1 MVKMMNK
8 LIFEKHMIFMNCFGQ
23 NIYAEINENKGIVG
37 ITAVMGENWLYFS
50 AKISV
55 NMLIFLFFNIFIIVP
70 KFPKCFLEI
79 LVLIIYFFTNIPE
92 AFGEFWSIIKMNFID

>member
-1 MVKMMNK
+1 MDKMMNK
-8 LIFEKHMIFMNCFGQ
+8 LIFKKYMKLTKCFEQ
-23 NIYAEINENKGIVG
+23 KIYAEIYENKGIIG
-37 ITAVMGENWLYFS
+37 ITTVSGENWLNNS

-55 NMLIFLFFNIFIIVP
+55 YILIFLFFIIFIIVP